1 MAQGGVKRS
10 LTPVLQQLSYCTQ
23 DVPAVSNAAAAAAG
37 GPTDMELEAEADVG
51 VGVDPGQTSAG
62 VRTEGVQDAAA
73 AQIPG
78 DGGSNHDQ

>member
-1 MAQGGVKRS
+1 M
-10 LTPVLQQLSYCTQ
+10 LQWLWYCMQ

-78 DGGSNHDQ
+78 DAGSNHDQ